1 MVLPVGL
8 AIDGLLVDEVMAV
21 LLDKHSI
28 NHSSLD
34 DTYSHTVD
42 TLTTLVPR

>member
-1 MVLPVGL
+1 L
-8 AIDGLLVDEVMAV
+8 AV

-34 DTYSHTVD
+34 DTYSHTLD
-42 TLTTLVPR
+42 TVAMIVPR